1 MSTYQKRN
9 EDTRIWILEDNI
21 GDLMLLQ
28 EMLVDL
34 NFKSKN
40 IRSFSK
46 LNDFQQAIKLDS
58 PDVLLLDL
66 FLPGSQGLDTLTAI
80 KMSDFYCPIIVLS
93 GLADMETA
101 LQSVKQGAQ
110 DYLIKD
116 EMNEEMINK
125 MINYAIERFA
135 NINEIRKSEEK
146 YKLLFRSIPVA
157 VVMLDEND
165 TVLEMNDASR
175 QLLSCHDSHL
185 GRSFRSFFAVN
196 TLNEED
202 MSAIKSGDPRLIK
215 VEDENGKIK
224 YIEFASAQSE
234 MRTGNRRLVT
244 LLDRTETIENQIN
257 KNRIIHETLDDER
270 ERFSKELHDG
280 LAQYLVVLN
289 LQLEMIKG
297 IDSAVDKG
305 IEKSLETLN
314 TSIKMVRS
322 ISYNLSPPEMEK
334 GLFAALRSFFGRI
347 HRVNGVEFNIEIA
360 DDIDLLDLSFLDE
373 YSLFRII
380 QEFTNNSL
388 KYSECSA
395 VTCEVSFYKKH
406 LRIHLQDNGTGFDMD
421 TVQKGLGL
429 KNMSQRAFA
438 AGFKF
443 ELNSKPGSGTQ
454 MVLLSETTFDH

>member
-1 MSTYQKRN
+1 
-9 EDTRIWILEDNI
+9 
-21 GDLMLLQ
+21 
-28 EMLVDL
+28 
-34 NFKSKN
+34 
-40 IRSFSK
+40 
-46 LNDFQQAIKLDS
+46 LNDFQQAIKHES

-93 GLADMETA
+93 GLADMQTA

-146 YKLLFRSIPVA
+146 YKLLFQSIPVA

-165 TVLEMNDASR
+165 FVLEMNDASR
-175 QLLSCHDSHL
+175 LLFACFNYEMDQ
-185 GRSFRSFFAVN
+185 SFSSFF
-196 TLNEED
+196 LKNELGENELD
-202 MSAIKSGDPRLIK
+202 KIKSGEPQLLK
-215 VEDENGKIK
+215 VECKLGKTK
-224 YIEFASAQSE
+224 YIEFASVQSE
-234 MRTGNRRLVT
+234 MRSGNKRLVT

-297 IDSAVDKG
+297 IDSTVDKG

-347 HRVNGVEFNIEIA
+347 HRVNGVEFNLEIA

-373 YSLFRII
+373 YSIFRII

-388 KYSECSA
+388 KYSQCSA
-395 VTCEVSFYKKH
+395 VTCEVSLYKKH
-406 LRIHLQDNGTGFDMD
+406 LRIDVQDNGTGFDIE